1 MNIYERLGI
10 RTVINGN
17 ATLTRLGGSIM
28 PPEVVAAMADA
39 SKHFVDIIELQKRV
53 GEEIAKLTHNAAA
66 YVSCGAAAAL
76 TLSTA
81 ACITG
86 LDAAKREKLPLSLPP
101 GRCGFQPHTI
111 KNEIIVHRHGR
122 VGYDF
127 AIRQVGVTFVEI
139 GDENGTTPAELENA
153 ITEKTAAIFYF
164 ANPSREHLW
173 VPYEEAITIA
183 KQHNV
188 PLIVDAAAQLPP
200 PENLW
205 RFTQMGADLALFS
218 GGKGLCGPQS
228 SGLIVGKESL
238 IEAIAFNGPPH
249 PFIGRGMKVGKEE
262 MVGLL
267 AAVEWYLNH
276 DHGELQQSYEDQVT
290 YYAEVFADTQG
301 VTVHR
306 SFPSEAGQPM
316 PRTEIRFDEAHLGI
330 TRNEILQQLAEGE
343 PSIDIAG
350 AGANGV
356 LINGQTLMP
365 GEVEIIA
372 HRLKEILGNTR

>member
-1 MNIYERLGI
+1 MNIYKRLGV

-39 SKHFVDIIELQKRV
+39 SKHFVDILELQKRV
-53 GEEIAKLTHNAAA
+53 GEEIAKLTHNEAA

-76 TLSTA
+76 TLTTA

-86 LDAAKREKLPLSLPP
+86 LDATKREKLPHLDDSM
-101 GRCGFQPHTI
+101 
-111 KNEIIVHRHGR
+111 KSEVIVHRHGR

-127 AIRQVGVTFVEI
+127 AVRQVGVRFVEI
-139 GDENGTTPAELENA
+139 GDENGTTPDELENA

-173 VPYEEAITIA
+173 IPYEQAIAIA
-183 KQHNV
+183 KKHDV
-188 PLIVDAAAQLPP
+188 RLIVDAAAQLPP

-218 GGKGLCGPQS
+218 GGKGLRGPQS
-228 SGLIVGKESL
+228 SGLILGRKSL

-262 MVGLL
+262 LVGLFS
-267 AAVEWYLNH
+267 AVEWYLNQ
-276 DHGELQQSYEDQVT
+276 DHEQLQQAYEDHVT
-290 YYAEVFADTQG
+290 YYTEVFKDLHG
-301 VTVHR
+301 VTVQR
-306 SFPSEAGQPM
+306 NFPSEAGQPM
-316 PRTEIRFDEAHLGI
+316 PRTQIRFDPQQLGI
-330 TRNEILQQLAEGE
+330 TRNEILQQLRTGE
-343 PSIDIAG
+343 PAIDIASTG
-350 AGANGV
+350 TNSIF
-356 LINGQTLMP
+356 INAQTLMP
-365 GEVEIIA
+365 AEVEIIA
-372 HRLKEILGNTR
+372 YRLKEILENKR

>member
-1 MNIYERLGI
+1 MNIYKRLGI

-28 PPEVVAAMADA
+28 PPEVVEAMREA

-53 GEEIAKLTHNAAA
+53 GEEIAKLTHNEAA
-66 YVSCGAAAAL
+66 YVACGAAAAL

-86 LDAAKREKLPLSLPP
+86 LDATQREKLPLCTPSE
-101 GRCGFQPHTI
+101 RRGFQPRTM
-111 KNEIIVHRHGR
+111 KSEVIVHRYGR

-127 AIRQVGVTFVEI
+127 AVRQVGVTMVEI
-139 GDENGTTPAELENA
+139 GNENGTTPEELENA
-153 ITEKTAAIFYF
+153 LTEKTAAIFYF

-173 VPYEEAITIA
+173 VPYEKAIAIA
-183 KQHNV
+183 KRHDV

-228 SGLIVGKESL
+228 SGLIVGKKSL

-267 AAVEWYLNH
+267 AAIEWYLNQ
-276 DHGELQQSYEDQVT
+276 DHGQLMQAYEEQVT
-290 YYAEVFADTQG
+290 YFADAFADTHG
-301 VTVHR
+301 IEVHR

-316 PRTEIRFDEAHLGI
+316 PRTHIRFDEAQLGT
-330 TRNEILQQLAEGE
+330 TRDEILQQLLRGE
-343 PSIDIAG
+343 PAIDIA
-350 AGANGV
+350 ATGANGV
-356 LINGQTLMP
+356 LINGQTLRP

-372 HRLKEILGNTR
+372 QRLKAILEIK

>member
-1 MNIYERLGI
+1 MAIYKRLGI

-39 SKHFVDIIELQKRV
+39 AKHFVNIIDPQKRV
-53 GEEIAKLTHNAAA
+53 GEEIAKLTHNEAA

-86 LDAAKREKLPLSLPP
+86 LDATKREKLPHLDDSM
-101 GRCGFQPHTI
+101 
-111 KNEIIVHRHGR
+111 KSEVIVHRHGR

-127 AIRQVGVTFVEI
+127 AVRQVGVRFVEI
-139 GDENGTTPAELENA
+139 GDENGTTPDELENA

-173 VPYEEAITIA
+173 VPYKQAIAIA
-183 KQHNV
+183 KKHNV

-205 RFTQMGADLALFS
+205 RFTQMGADLVLFS
-218 GGKGLCGPQS
+218 GGKGLHGPQS
-228 SGLIVGKESL
+228 SGLIVGTKSL
-238 IEAIAFNGPPH
+238 IEAIAFNGPPN

-267 AAVEWYLNH
+267 AAVEWYLNQ
-276 DHGELQQSYEDQVT
+276 DHAQLQQSYEDQIT
-290 YYAEVFADTQG
+290 YYTAVFKDIQG

-316 PRTEIRFDEAHLGI
+316 PRTEIQFDAERLGI
-330 TRNEILQQLAEGE
+330 TRDEILQQLQTGD
-343 PSIDIAG
+343 PTIDIAG
-350 AGANGV
+350 TGANGV
-356 LINGQTLMP
+356 FINGQTLTP
-365 GEVEIIA
+365 GEIEIIA
-372 HRLKEILGNTR
+372 NRLKAILGNQK

>member
-53 GEEIAKLTHNAAA
+53 GEEIAKLTHNEAA

-86 LDAAKREKLPLSLPP
+86 LDPTKREKLPHLDASM
-101 GRCGFQPHTI
+101 
-111 KNEIIVHRHGR
+111 KSEVIVHRHGR

-127 AIRQVGVTFVEI
+127 AVRQVGVTFVEI
-139 GDENGTTPAELENA
+139 GDENGTTPDELEDA

-164 ANPSREHLW
+164 ANPGREHLW
-173 VPYEEAITIA
+173 VPYTEAIAIA
-183 KQHNV
+183 KRHNV

-205 RFTQMGADLALFS
+205 YFTQMGADLALFS

-228 SGLIVGKESL
+228 SGLIVGSRSL

-262 MVGLL
+262 LVGLL
-267 AAVEWYLNH
+267 AAVEWYLGQNH
-276 DHGELQQSYEDQVT
+276 EELQQSYEDQVT
-290 YYAEVFADTQG
+290 YYNEVFADIQG

-316 PRTEIRFDEAHLGI
+316 PRTEIRFDEAQLGI

-343 PSIDIAG
+343 PAIDIAG

-365 GEVEIIA
+365 GEIEIIA
-372 HRLKEILGNTR
+372 QRLKNIILRNN

>member
-28 PPEVVAAMADA
+28 PSEVVAAMADA

-53 GEEIAKLTHNAAA
+53 GEEIAKLTHNEAA
-66 YVSCGAAAAL
+66 YISCGAAAAL

-86 LDAAKREKLPLSLPP
+86 LDATKREKLPHLDTSM
-101 GRCGFQPHTI
+101 
-111 KNEIIVHRHGR
+111 KSEVIVHRHGR

-127 AIRQVGVTFVEI
+127 AVRQVGVTFVEI
-139 GDENGTTPAELENA
+139 GNENGTTPDELENA

-173 VPYEEAITIA
+173 VPYEEAIAIA

-267 AAVEWYLNH
+267 AAVDWYVNQ
-276 DHGELQQSYEDQVT
+276 DHVELQQSYEDQVT
-290 YYAEVFADTQG
+290 YYDEVFADIRG

-316 PRTEIRFDEAHLGI
+316 PRTEIRFDEEHLGI

-372 HRLKEILGNTR
+372 QRLKEIVLSQRKL

>member
-1 MNIYERLGI
+1 MTIYKRLGI

-28 PPEVVAAMADA
+28 PTEVVAAMVDA

-53 GEEIAKLTHNAAA
+53 GEEIAKLTHNEAA

-81 ACITG
+81 ACLTG
-86 LDAAKREKLPLSLPP
+86 LDATKREKLPHLDTSM
-101 GRCGFQPHTI
+101 
-111 KNEIIVHRHGR
+111 KNEVIVHRHGR

-139 GDENGTTPAELENA
+139 GDENGTSPDELENA

-173 VPYEEAITIA
+173 VPYEKAIAIA
-183 KQHNV
+183 KRHNV

-267 AAVEWYLNH
+267 AAVEWYVNQ
-276 DHGELQQSYEDQVT
+276 DHVELQQSYEDQVT
-290 YYAEVFADTQG
+290 YYDEVFADIQG

-316 PRTEIRFDEAHLGI
+316 PRTEIRFDEERLGI
-330 TRNEILQQLAEGE
+330 TRDEILQQLADGE

-365 GEVEIIA
+365 GEIEIIA
-372 HRLKEILGNTR
+372 QRLKEIVLIQRKL

>member
-1 MNIYERLGI
+1 MNIYKRLGI

-28 PPEVVAAMADA
+28 PTEVVAAMVDA

-53 GEEIAKLTHNAAA
+53 GEEIAKLTHNEAA

-86 LDAAKREKLPLSLPP
+86 LDATKREKLPHLDTSM
-101 GRCGFQPHTI
+101 
-111 KNEIIVHRHGR
+111 KNEVIVHRHGR

-127 AIRQVGVTFVEI
+127 AVRQVGVTFVEI
-139 GDENGTTPAELENA
+139 GDENGTSPDALETA
-153 ITEKTAAIFYF
+153 ITENTAAIFYF
-164 ANPSREHLW
+164 ANPGREHLW
-173 VPYEEAITIA
+173 VPYEKAIAIA
-183 KQHNV
+183 KRHNV

-238 IEAIAFNGPPH
+238 IEAIAFNGPPN

-267 AAVEWYLNH
+267 AAVEWYVNQ
-276 DHGELQQSYEDQVT
+276 DHVELQQSYEDQVT
-290 YYAEVFADTQG
+290 YYDEVFADIQG

-316 PRTEIRFDEAHLGI
+316 PRTEIRFDEERLGI
-330 TRNEILQQLAEGE
+330 TRNEILQQLVEGE

-356 LINGQTLMP
+356 LINGQTLMQ
-365 GEVEIIA
+365 GEIEIIA
-372 HRLKEILGNTR
+372 QRLKEIVLSPRKL

>member
-1 MNIYERLGI
+1 MTIYKRLGI

-53 GEEIAKLTHNAAA
+53 GEEIAKLTHNEAA

-86 LDAAKREKLPLSLPP
+86 LNAAKREKLPHLDPSM
-101 GRCGFQPHTI
+101 
-111 KNEIIVHRHGR
+111 KNEVIVHRHGR

-127 AIRQVGVTFVEI
+127 AVRQVGVTFVEI
-139 GDENGTTPAELENA
+139 GDENGTTSTELENA

-164 ANPSREHLW
+164 ANPGREHLW
-173 VPYEEAITIA
+173 VSYEEAIAIA
-183 KQHNV
+183 KKHDV

-200 PENLW
+200 RENLW

-228 SGLIVGKESL
+228 SGLIVGKKSL

-267 AAVEWYLNH
+267 AAVEWYVNQ
-276 DHGELQQSYEDQVT
+276 DHEALQQSYEDQVT
-290 YYAEVFADTQG
+290 YYDRVFADTQG

-316 PRTEIRFDEAHLGI
+316 PRTEIRFDEEHLGI
-330 TRNEILQQLAEGE
+330 TRNEILQQLQTGE

-372 HRLKEILGNTR
+372 QRLKEIVLSPRKL

>member
-1 MNIYERLGI
+1 MSIYKRLGI

-28 PPEVVAAMADA
+28 PPEVVDAMVDA
-39 SKHFVDIIELQKRV
+39 SKHFVDIIELQRRV
-53 GEEIAKLTHNAAA
+53 GEEIAKLTHNEAA
-66 YVSCGAAAAL
+66 YVSNGAAAAL

-86 LDAAKREKLPLSLPP
+86 LDADKRAKLPHLDNSM
-101 GRCGFQPHTI
+101 
-111 KNEIIVHRHGR
+111 KSEVIVHRHGR

-127 AIRQVGVTFVEI
+127 AVRQVGVEFVEI
-139 GDENGTTPAELENA
+139 GNENGTTPDELENA
-153 ITEKTAAIFYF
+153 ITDKTAAIFYF
-164 ANPSREHLW
+164 ANPGREHLW
-173 VPYEEAITIA
+173 VSYEKGIEIA
-183 KQHNV
+183 KKHGV

-205 RFTQMGADLALFS
+205 YFTHKGADLAMFS

-228 SGLIVGKESL
+228 SGLIVGKKSL

-267 AAVEWYLNH
+267 AAVEWYLNQ
-276 DHGELQQSYEDQVT
+276 DHKQLMQSYEDQVT
-290 YYAEVFADTQG
+290 YYAEVLKDIQG
-301 VTVHR
+301 VSVHR

-316 PRTEIRFDEAHLGI
+316 PRTEIRFDADQLGI
-330 TRNEILQQLAEGE
+330 TRDDILHQLQIGE
-343 PSIDIAG
+343 PAIDIAG

-356 LINGQTLMP
+356 LINGQTLMS

-372 HRLKEILGNTR
+372 KRLKEIILNWRKRERTVSLK

>member
-1 MNIYERLGI
+1 MSIYKRLGI
-10 RTVINGN
+10 HTVINGN

-28 PPEVVAAMADA
+28 PPEVVEAMTEA

-53 GEEIAKLTHNAAA
+53 GEEIARLTHNEAA

-86 LDAAKREKLPLSLPP
+86 LDSAKREK
-101 GRCGFQPHTI
+101 FPHLDASM
-111 KNEIIVHRHGR
+111 KSEVIVHRYGR

-127 AIRQVGVTFVEI
+127 AVRQVGITMVEI
-139 GDENGTTPAELENA
+139 GDENGTTPEELENA
-153 ITEKTAAIFYF
+153 ITDKTAAIFYF

-173 VPYEEAITIA
+173 VPYEKTIA
-183 KQHNV
+183 IAKRHDV

-200 PENLW
+200 AENLW
-205 RFTQMGADLALFS
+205 RFTHKGADLALFS

-228 SGLIVGKESL
+228 SGLIVGKKSL

-267 AAVEWYLNH
+267 AAVTWYLNH
-276 DHGELQQSYEDQVT
+276 DHGQLQQSYEDQVT
-290 YYAEVFADTQG
+290 YYAEAFKDIQG

-316 PRTEIRFDEAHLGI
+316 PRTDIRFDKAQLGI
-330 TRNEILQQLAEGE
+330 TRDEILRQLLSGE
-343 PSIDIAG
+343 PAIDIAG
-350 AGANGV
+350 TGADGV

-372 HRLKEILGNTR
+372 QRLKEILLSEGS

>member
-1 MNIYERLGI
+1 MSIYKRLGI

-28 PPEVVAAMADA
+28 PSEVVDAMVDA

-53 GEEIAKLTHNAAA
+53 SQEIAKLTHNEAA
-66 YVSCGAAAAL
+66 YVSNGAAAAL

-86 LDAAKREKLPLSLPP
+86 LDAAKRAKLPNLDS
-101 GRCGFQPHTI
+101 TM
-111 KNEIIVHRHGR
+111 KSEVIVHRHGR

-127 AIRQVGVTFVEI
+127 AVRQVGVEFVEI
-139 GDENGTTPAELENA
+139 GNENGTNPEELENA
-153 ITEKTAAIFYF
+153 ITDKTAAIFYF

-173 VPYEEAITIA
+173 VSYQIGIEIA
-183 KQHNV
+183 KKHGV

-205 RFTQMGADLALFS
+205 RFTKMGADLAMFS

-228 SGLIVGKESL
+228 SGLIVGKQSL
-238 IEAIAFNGPPH
+238 IDAITFNGPPH

-267 AAVEWYLNH
+267 AAVEWYLNQDH
-276 DHGELQQSYEDQVT
+276 DKLMQSYEDQVT
-290 YYAEVFADTQG
+290 FYNDEFKDIQG
-301 VTVHR
+301 ITVHR

-316 PRTEIRFDEAHLGI
+316 PRTEIQFDPEQLGI
-330 TRNEILQQLAEGE
+330 TRDQIIHLLQIGE
-343 PSIDIAG
+343 PAIDIAG
-350 AGANGV
+350 TGANGV

-365 GEVEIIA
+365 GEVEMIAQRIKNII
-372 HRLKEILGNTR
+372 LEM

>member
-1 MNIYERLGI
+1 MSIYERLGI

-28 PPEVVAAMADA
+28 PPEVVDAMVDA
-39 SKHFVDIIELQKRV
+39 SKYFVDIIELQKRV
-53 GEEIAKLTHNAAA
+53 GEELAKLTHNEAA
-66 YVSCGAAAAL
+66 YVSNGAAAAL

-86 LDAAKREKLPLSLPP
+86 LDPDKRAKLPHLDS
-101 GRCGFQPHTI
+101 TM
-111 KNEIIVHRHGR
+111 KNEVIVHRHGR

-127 AIRQVGVTFVEI
+127 AVRMVGVEFVEI
-139 GDENGTTPAELENA
+139 GDENGTTPDELENA
-153 ITEKTAAIFYF
+153 ITDKTAAIFYF

-173 VPYEEAITIA
+173 VPYEKGIEIA
-183 KQHNV
+183 KKHGV

-205 RFTQMGADLALFS
+205 RFTHKGADLAMFS

-228 SGLIVGKESL
+228 SGLIVGKKSL
-238 IEAIAFNGPPH
+238 IDAIAFNGPPH

-267 AAVEWYLNH
+267 AAVEWYLNQDH
-276 DHGELQQSYEDQVT
+276 DQLMQSYEDQVMDF
-290 YYAEVFADTQG
+290 AEVFEDING
-301 VTVHR
+301 ITVYR

-316 PRTEIRFDEAHLGI
+316 PRTEIRFDAEQLGI
-330 TRNEILQQLAEGE
+330 TRDQILRHLQNGE
-343 PSIDIAG
+343 PSIDIAA
-350 AGANGV
+350 AGTNGV

-372 HRLKEILGNTR
+372 HKIKEILNKIT

>member
-1 MNIYERLGI
+1 MTMNIYERLGI

-53 GEEIAKLTHNAAA
+53 GEEIAKLTHNEAA

-86 LDAAKREKLPLSLPP
+86 LDPTKREKLPHLDASM
-101 GRCGFQPHTI
+101 
-111 KNEIIVHRHGR
+111 KSEVIVHRHGR

-127 AIRQVGVTFVEI
+127 AVRQVGVTFVEI
-139 GDENGTTPAELENA
+139 GDENGTTPDELEDA

-164 ANPSREHLW
+164 ANPGREHLW
-173 VPYEEAITIA
+173 VPYTEAIAIA
-183 KQHNV
+183 KRHNV

-205 RFTQMGADLALFS
+205 YFTQMGADLALFS

-228 SGLIVGKESL
+228 SGLIVGNKSL

-262 MVGLL
+262 LVGLL
-267 AAVEWYLNH
+267 AAVEWYLGQNH
-276 DHGELQQSYEDQVT
+276 EELQQSYEDQVT
-290 YYAEVFADTQG
+290 YYNEVFADIQG

-316 PRTEIRFDEAHLGI
+316 PRTEIRFDEAQLGI

-343 PSIDIAG
+343 PAIDIAG

-365 GEVEIIA
+365 GEIEIIA
-372 HRLKEILGNTR
+372 QRLKNIILRNN

>member
-1 MNIYERLGI
+1 MGIYKKLGV

-28 PPEVVAAMADA
+28 PMEVIEAMVEA
-39 SKHFVDIIELQKRV
+39 SRAFVDIVELQKRV
-53 GEEIAKLTHNAAA
+53 GEEIAKLTHNEAA

-86 LDAAKREKLPLSLPP
+86 LDPVKREKLPHLDETMK
-101 GRCGFQPHTI
+101 G
-111 KNEIIVHRHGR
+111 EVIVHKYGR

-127 AIRQVGVTFVEI
+127 AVRQVGVKLVEI
-139 GDENGTTPAELENA
+139 GGENGTKPEDLEAA
-153 ITEKTAAIFYF
+153 INERTAAIFYF
-164 ANPSREHLW
+164 ANPGRERLW
-173 VPYEEAITIA
+173 LPYEKGIEIA
-183 KQHNV
+183 KKHGV
-188 PLIVDAAAQLPP
+188 PVIVDAAAQLPP

-228 SGLIVGKESL
+228 SGLIVGRKEL
-238 IEAIAFNGPPH
+238 IEAIAFNGPPN

-262 MVGLL
+262 MVGQL
-267 AAVEWYLNH
+267 AAVKWYLSL
-276 DHGELQQSYEDQVT
+276 DHEKLMQSYEDQVV
-290 YYAEVFADTQG
+290 YFAEQFSG
-301 VTVHR
+301 VAGVEVRR

-316 PRTEIRFDEAHLGI
+316 PRTEIIFDTERLGI
-330 TRNEILQQLAEGE
+330 TRDSVLQQLRDGE

-350 AGANGV
+350 AGRNSV
-356 LINGQTLMP
+356 YINPQTLAS
-365 GEVEIIA
+365 GEEEMIA
-372 HRLKEILGNTR
+372 RRLKEI

>member
-1 MNIYERLGI
+1 MSIYERLGI
-10 RTVINGN
+10 RKVINGN

-39 SKHFVDIIELQKRV
+39 AKSFVDIIELQERV
-53 GEEIAKLTHNAAA
+53 GAELAKLTRNEAA
-66 YVSCGAAAAL
+66 YVSCGAAAGL

-86 LDAAKREKLPLSLPP
+86 LDAEKRRKLPRLDASM
-101 GRCGFQPHTI
+101 
-111 KNEIIVHRHGR
+111 KSEVIVHRHGR

-127 AIRQVGVTFVEI
+127 AVQQVGVTFVEI
-139 GDENGTTPAELENA
+139 GDENGTTPDELEDA
-153 ITEKTAAIFYF
+153 ISEKTAAIFYF

-173 VPYEEAITIA
+173 VAYEDAIAIA
-183 KQHNV
+183 KRHNV

-200 PENLW
+200 AENLW
-205 RFTQMGADLALFS
+205 AFTEMGADLALFS

-228 SGLIVGKESL
+228 SGLVVGSKNL

-267 AAVEWYLNH
+267 AAVEWYLNL
-276 DHGELQQSYEDQVT
+276 DHEALQQGYEDQVT
-290 YYAEVFADTQG
+290 YYAEIFSGVKG
-301 VTVHR
+301 VTVSR

-316 PRTEIRFDEAHLGI
+316 PRTEIQFDEEHLGI
-330 TRNEILQQLAEGE
+330 TRDQILAELAAGE

-350 AGANGV
+350 SGSSGV

-365 GEVEIIA
+365 GEVEIIGE
-372 HRLKEILGNTR
+372 RLKEILGIGA

>member
-1 MNIYERLGI
+1 MSIYKRLGI

-28 PPEVVAAMADA
+28 PPEVVAAMAEA

-53 GEEIAKLTHNAAA
+53 GEELAKLTHNEAA

-86 LDAAKREKLPLSLPP
+86 LDVEKREKLPHLDSSM
-101 GRCGFQPHTI
+101 
-111 KNEIIVHRHGR
+111 KNEVIVHRHGR
-122 VGYDF
+122 VGYDY
-127 AIRQVGVTFVEI
+127 AVRQVGVKFIEI
-139 GDENGTTPAELENA
+139 GNENGTSPDELENA
-153 ITEKTAAIFYF
+153 ITDKTAAIFYF
-164 ANPSREHLW
+164 ANPGREHLW
-173 VPYEEAITIA
+173 VAYEKGIQIA
-183 KQHNV
+183 QKHGV

-205 RFTQMGADLALFS
+205 RFTQMGADLAMFS

-228 SGLIVGKESL
+228 SGLIVGKKTL
-238 IEAIAFNGPPH
+238 IDAIAFNGPPN
-249 PFIGRGMKVGKEE
+249 PYIGRGMKVGKEE
-262 MVGLL
+262 IVGLL
-267 AAVEWYLNH
+267 AAVELYLKQ
-276 DHGELQQSYEDQVT
+276 DSEAVMQSYENQIT
-290 YYAEVFADTQG
+290 YYREFFKHIQG
-301 VTVHR
+301 ISVHR

-316 PRTEIRFDEAHLGI
+316 PRTEIRFDAEQLGI
-330 TRNEILQQLAEGE
+330 TRDEILHQLHTGE

-350 AGANGV
+350 TGANGV

-372 HRLKEILGNTR
+372 NRIKEIIVIL

>member
-1 MNIYERLGI
+1 MNIYKRLGI

-28 PPEVVAAMADA
+28 PSEVVAAMVDA

-53 GEEIAKLTHNAAA
+53 GEEIAKLTHNEAA

-81 ACITG
+81 ACVTG
-86 LDAAKREKLPLSLPP
+86 LDATKREKLPHLDASM
-101 GRCGFQPHTI
+101 
-111 KNEIIVHRHGR
+111 KSEVIVHRHGR

-127 AIRQVGVTFVEI
+127 AVRQVGVTFVEI
-139 GDENGTTPAELENA
+139 GDEKGTTSDELESA

-173 VPYEEAITIA
+173 VPYEKAISIA
-183 KQHNV
+183 QKHGV

-205 RFTQMGADLALFS
+205 HFTQMGADLALFS
-218 GGKGLCGPQS
+218 GGKGLQGPQS
-228 SGLIVGKESL
+228 SGLIVGKKSL

-262 MVGLL
+262 LVGLL
-267 AAVEWYLNH
+267 AAVEWYLNQ
-276 DHGELQQSYEDQVT
+276 DHSEVQQSYEDQVT
-290 YYAEVFADTQG
+290 YYAEVFKDIQG

-316 PRTEIRFDEAHLGI
+316 PRTEIRFDTEQLGI
-330 TRNEILQQLAEGE
+330 TRDEILRQLQTGDPA
-343 PSIDIAG
+343 IDIAG
-350 AGANGV
+350 AGENGV
-356 LINGQTLMP
+356 VINGQTLMP

-372 HRLKEILGNTR
+372 QRLKAILFGKLP

>member
-28 PPEVVAAMADA
+28 PAEVVAAMADA

-53 GEEIAKLTHNAAA
+53 GEEIAKLTHNEAA

-86 LDAAKREKLPLSLPP
+86 LDATKREKLPQLDTSMK
-101 GRCGFQPHTI
+101 R
-111 KNEIIVHRHGR
+111 EVIVHRHGR

-127 AIRQVGVTFVEI
+127 AVRQVGVTFVEI
-139 GDENGTTPAELENA
+139 GNENGTTPDELENA

-173 VPYEEAITIA
+173 VPYEEAIAIA

-205 RFTQMGADLALFS
+205 HFTQMGADLALFS

-267 AAVEWYLNH
+267 AAVEWYVNQ
-276 DHGELQQSYEDQVT
+276 DPVELQQSYEDQVT
-290 YYAEVFADTQG
+290 YYDEVFADIQG

-316 PRTEIRFDEAHLGI
+316 PRTEIRFDEEHLGI
-330 TRNEILQQLAEGE
+330 TRNEILQQLTEGE

>member
-1 MNIYERLGI
+1 MTIYKRLGI

-39 SKHFVDIIELQKRV
+39 AKHFVDIIELQKRV
-53 GEEIAKLTHNAAA
+53 GEEIAKRTHNEAA

-86 LDAAKREKLPLSLPP
+86 LDADKREKLPHLDTSM
-101 GRCGFQPHTI
+101 
-111 KNEIIVHRHGR
+111 KSEVIVHRHGR
-122 VGYDF
+122 VGYDY
-127 AIRQVGVTFVEI
+127 AVRQVGVTFVEI
-139 GDENGTTPAELENA
+139 GDEKGTTPDALENA

-173 VPYEEAITIA
+173 VPYEEAISIA
-183 KQHNV
+183 KRHNV
-188 PLIVDAAAQLPP
+188 PFIVDAAAQLPP

-228 SGLIVGKESL
+228 SGLIVGKKSL

-262 MVGLL
+262 LVGLL
-267 AAVEWYLNH
+267 TAVEWYLDQDH
-276 DHGELQQSYEDQVT
+276 DKLQQSYEDQVT
-290 YYAEVFADTQG
+290 YYAEVFSDIQG

-306 SFPSEAGQPM
+306 IFPSEAGQPM
-316 PRTEIRFDEAHLGI
+316 PRTEIRFDAAHLGI

-343 PSIDIAG
+343 PSIDLPGSGENSII
-350 AGANGV
+350 
-356 LINGQTLMP
+356 INGQTLMP

-372 HRLKEILGNTR
+372 ERLTEIIL